1 MGRISIVMKIG
12 FVWAILFFLIGCAL
26 TQDGTYPEYL
36 AGMNPDNFSAEIAR
50 LETVIST
57 NSDSSERW
65 QAHLQLAQLYISYKN
80 PRRNYQKA
88 LENLR
93 LYYPHHPT
101 SVDDHDLRNWLSAL
115 KEIESQEPKLKAQNK
130 KIEQLTATLKISKQ
144 AIRSLN
150 KENKALKDDTSRLR
164 TANGKLKKDNQELA
178 MKIDMLKIL
187 DSRVEEKRQNYT
199 SD

>member
-1 MGRISIVMKIG
+1 MSRISIVMKTG

-57 NSDSSERW
+57 SSDSPERW

-115 KEIESQEPKLKAQNK
+115 KEIRSQGPKLKAQNK

>member
-1 MGRISIVMKIG
+1 MARISIVMKIG

-57 NSDSSERW
+57 SSDSPERW

-115 KEIESQEPKLKAQNK
+115 KEIRSQGPKLKAQNK

-164 TANGKLKKDNQELA
+164 TANGKLKRDNQELA